1 MKSVLTT
8 AGQWMNNSDGDV
20 DEESLLVKA
29 LRVSI
34 LSKLTYRDRQSF
46 EEIIKDNFPH
56 AKIETVE
63 QREFREAALVVL
75 KEMNLVELPY
85 QVEKSASNVGVN

>member
-1 MKSVLTT
+1 
-8 AGQWMNNSDGDV
+8 MNNSDSDV
-20 DEESLLVKA
+20 DKERFPVKS

-46 EEIIKDNFPH
+46 EEINKDNFSN

-63 QREFREAALVVL
+63 
-75 KEMNLVELPY
+75 
-85 QVEKSASNVGVN
+85 

>member
-56 AKIETVE
+56 A
-63 QREFREAALVVL
+63 
-75 KEMNLVELPY
+75 
-85 QVEKSASNVGVN
+85 EKQQ